1 MLSLPWPKEVNRAI
15 LYSRD
20 CYLLTRGDEAVA
32 GSTMEYAGFDAT
44 PTSAGLSRIL
54 EAAGGLCPPL
64 TGLDVRRTWAGL
76 RPMTPDGLP
85 LLGPEPRLR
94 GLWYAT
100 GHGRNGILLAAITGM
115 LMRLMMTGQQP
126 TEDLSALKP
135 ERFWNW

>member
-32 GSTMEYAGFDAT
+32 GSTMEYAGFRCDAN
-44 PTSAGLSRIL
+44 L
-54 EAAGGLCPPL
+54 GGLEPNPRSRGR
-64 TGLDVRRTWAGL
+64 TVSSADRLDVRRTWAGL

-100 GHGRNGILLAAITGM
+100 GHGPQRHPAGGDNWHADAPHDD
-115 LMRLMMTGQQP
+115 GQQP